1 MHLREKPMTDYAN
14 ASDLT
19 TREEAKDQHPELDE
33 SAAAASETETPESDV
48 VFAQTPEEVEA
59 QIKNRA
65 AGAVDPEAGEAGLEA
80 RGAIEGVDEA
90 EASEAD
96 FDDTADDDESET

>member
-1 MHLREKPMTDYAN
+1 MTDYAN

-33 SAAAASETETPESDV
+33 SAPAASETDGLPESDV

-65 AGAVDPEAGEAGLEA
+65 AGAVDPDAGEAGLE
-80 RGAIEGVDEA
+80 EA
-90 EASEAD
+90 EADEAD
-96 FDDTADDDESET
+96 ADESEA

>member
-1 MHLREKPMTDYAN
+1 MTDYAN

-33 SAAAASETETPESDV
+33 SAPAASETELPESDV

-80 RGAIEGVDEA
+80 RGAVEGVDEA
-90 EASEAD
+90 EASESESD
-96 FDDTADDDESET
+96 ESDESEA